1 MSQPTHCALCGRA
14 LQRLTRHHL
23 IPKTRHKNKRN
34 KKRFDRAD
42 VRERI
47 VWICRPCHSH
57 VHAVFTEK
65 ELEYEYNTLEKLA
78 AQPAI
83 GKFTEWIKTK
93 PEGIRV
99 PVRRP
104 KKH

>member
-1 MSQPTHCALCGRA
+1 
-14 LQRLTRHHL
+14 
-23 IPKTRHKNKRN
+23 
-34 KKRFDRAD
+34 
-42 VRERI
+42 
-47 VWICRPCHSH
+47 